1 MTATSYSSGASL
13 QIEEFV
19 RARRASDSIC
29 DGYLSNL
36 RRFDRMCAELFPGRD
51 GLTQEMVDAWCERRE
66 RESANTCISRCNAVV
81 ALVKFLRARGET
93 DVVAPQLP
101 RRTATELVPHA
112 FTEDELARLFSECDA
127 YRGRGC
133 APNVA
138 RRNELVMPVVFRL
151 LHGSGIRT
159 CEARLLRRRR
169 VDLRTGVMRI
179 VEGKGRSE
187 RLVALHPSMAELM
200 RRYDALMETLVPD
213 REYFFPGSADGH
225 LGKCWLTHHFRNLWS
240 RVSDEPATVYQ
251 LRHAYA
257 VRNID
262 GLAGHGPC
270 DLAELEYLSKAMG
283 HSSIEVTIASYYHSS
298 PSLSEA
304 LQRRCADA
312 TGRVIPAVI

>member
-1 MTATSYSSGASL
+1 MTGAPYASGAAW

-19 RARRASDSIC
+19 RSRKAADAIC
-29 DGYLSNL
+29 EAYLSNL
-36 RRFDRMCAELFPGRD
+36 RRFDRMCSELFPGCG
-51 GLTQEMVDAWCERRE
+51 GLTQGMVDAWCERRE
-66 RESANTCISRCNAVV
+66 SESANTCISRCNPVV

-101 RRTATELVPHA
+101 RRTPAELVPHA

-133 APNVA
+133 APDVA

-151 LHGSGIRT
+151 LYSSGIRT

-169 VDLRTGVMRI
+169 VDLLTGVMRI

-200 RRYDALMETLVPD
+200 RRYDALMEALVPD

-225 LGKCWLTHHFRNLWS
+225 LGKCWLTRHFRNLWS

-283 HSSIEVTIASYYHSS
+283 HSSIDVTVASYYHSS

-304 LQRRCADA
+304 LQRHCADA